1 MKRRKKSAGGLPA
14 KGRLRDMADQLWSLA
29 VRSDW
34 AGKCAVCGN
43 RKCEAHHLIPR
54 QHEATR
60 YTLRNG
66 IALCATHHQF
76 DSFLSPHM
84 NAAGFISWLES
95 HHETLAEWVFENCRP
110 KFSGTRTALYYC
122 DVIRSLKQYVEEED
136 FDRVVG
142 MKFSRRFD

>member
-14 KGRLRDMADQLWSLA
+14 KGRLRDLADQLWSVA

-34 AGKCAVCGN
+34 ANKCAVCGN

-66 IALCATHHQF
+66 MALCATHHQF
-76 DSFLSPHM
+76 DKFLSPHM
-84 NAAGFISWLES
+84 NAAGFIRWLES
-95 HHETLAEWVFENCRP
+95 EHPNLAEWVFDNCRP
-110 KFSGTRTALYYC
+110 KFSGTRTAAYYC
-122 DVIRSLKQYVEEED
+122 DVIRSLKPYVEQD
-136 FDRVVG
+136 FERIVG
-142 MKFSRRFD
+142 VKFARKFE